1 MSDIAS
7 SFVFKILSEIN
18 NLEVWFHVITSDI
31 LNPIRYSC
39 RKQTDLDIFLWA
51 NFMSF
56 AQNFLNIF
64 FEAKFEHN
72 VSFIK
77 YNTFQL
83 REVNVTSLNVIKD
96 STSSSHKEIYSIF

>member
-1 MSDIAS
+1 
-7 SFVFKILSEIN
+7 
-18 NLEVWFHVITSDI
+18 
-31 LNPIRYSC
+31 
-39 RKQTDLDIFLWA
+39 
-51 NFMSF
+51 MSF